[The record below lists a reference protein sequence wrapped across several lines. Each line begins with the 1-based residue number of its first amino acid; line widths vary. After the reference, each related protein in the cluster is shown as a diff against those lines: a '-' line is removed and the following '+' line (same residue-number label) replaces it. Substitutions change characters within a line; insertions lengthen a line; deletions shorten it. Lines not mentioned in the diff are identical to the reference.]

1 MSIAGMLILL
11 SLVGV
16 QPYPDAGTTGFAF
29 LKLGA
34 SAREAGM
41 GWAGIG
47 SPEDAGTVWWNPG
60 LIPAGAQSINLTY
73 LNHVAGIHSGL
84 LSYLKPAGRL
94 GYAVGLA
101 YLSSG
106 LIKRTD
112 QENRDLGTFL
122 AHYSSLNLSGGI
134 KLTPALSLGIT
145 GKFLYARLD
154 TFWAWAG
161 ALDLGMEL
169 ETPYQPL
176 SFGGVVQNLGY
187 QFRQFYER
195 SDPLPLD
202 FGVGLGYHPAEPLT
216 LVLDLHKPVDNRF
229 NLRTGVEWRIH
240 PIIRVRLGYNSL
252 LGTELK
258 TGGGSDILAGSCFGL
273 GFSRGELGLDYAY
286 TPYLEL
292 GNNHRVS
299 LSHRFH

>member
-1 MSIAGMLILL
+1 MSLTGALVIL
-11 SLVGV
+11 SLVWV
-16 QPYPDAGTTGFAF
+16 QSSPNLGTAGFAF

-47 SPEDAGTVWWNPG
+47 SPDDAGTVWWNPG

-73 LNHVAGIHSGL
+73 QSHVAGIHSGL
-84 LSYLKPAGRL
+84 FSYLHPGGGV
-94 GYAVGLA
+94 GYGVGLA

-106 LIKRTD
+106 PIKRTD

-134 KLTPALSLGIT
+134 KLSPTLSLGLT

-161 ALDLGMEL
+161 ALDLGMDL
-169 ETPYQPL
+169 KIPYQPL
-176 SFGGVVQNLGY
+176 RFGCVVQNLGY
-187 QFRQFYER
+187 QFRRFYKR
-195 SDPLPLD
+195 RDPLPLD
-202 FGVGLGYHPAEPLT
+202 FGVGLSCHPAEPLT
-216 LVLDLHKPVDNRF
+216 LVLDLRKPVDNRLNF
-229 NLRTGVEWRIH
+229 RTGLEWWIS
-240 PIIRVRLGYNSL
+240 PIIGVRLGYNSL
-252 LGTELK
+252 LGAELK
-258 TGGGSDILAGSCFGL
+258 TGGGWDILAGTCFGL
-273 GFSRGELGLDYAY
+273 GFSQGEVGLDYAY

-292 GNNHRVS
+292 GHNHRVS
-299 LSHRFH
+299 LSYRFR